1 MGLEADLNL
10 MGLEADVNLMG
21 LEADVNLMGNLVYPE
36 TFKFRKHSITSCK
49 NSPLVFKIYFVN
61 FWPLMQLIIPFV
73 LMDLKL

>member
-21 LEADVNLMGNLVYPE
+21 NVVYPE

-49 NSPLVFKIYFVN
+49 NSPLFFFNLLCKLLAIDATYNSICLNGLKVVVESS
-61 FWPLMQLIIPFV
+61 FV
-73 LMDLKL
+73 L